1 MLEDSDQVVSNPD
14 EILMSVNGLEG
25 LKKLVYPNR
34 GDEDD
39 VAEAVAHVLKFGLNK
54 TWKRITF
61 SDAWNVK
68 AIAESVTEAIEDE
81 RLSYKVEIKEEGK
94 GKQTLVFEDLRVPP
108 LTAETAKTEH
118 TFRFKKNS
126 VKKTKPNMLKFDEAL
141 GKWFES
147 NKNNEDAWKEFAEVL
162 AEQPQIQC
170 VDFTGL
176 KNKDVHKLYGT
187 IEEWAR
193 LLNIPGT
200 IFKFVSA
207 QSKSDNTAIASYENL
222 KDRKDVSWH
231 LDGTGGSVSFND
243 GSMCMKP
250 TKDKIAVTKD
260 KRLLWNR
267 TALDCLFGKKDSL
280 GKMLKDKSKD
290 IDIDIVDFTIGDPK
304 TEWIASDGKKHKW
317 EDVWEYAG
325 SKNFVND
332 VKGFG
337 TVRVYEDCL
346 GKDARAYLLKNGQN
360 FKYIGS
366 RNGKRVV
373 EITFD
378 TEDDDSAFST
388 ANETDADDKEEKISK
403 SKTQQKKKSV
413 SKRSPKKKVRKHF
426 EEDEEED
433 EREEMEADY

>member
-1 MLEDSDQVVSNPD
+1 
-14 EILMSVNGLEG
+14 
-25 LKKLVYPNR
+25 
-34 GDEDD
+34 
-39 VAEAVAHVLKFGLNK
+39 
-54 TWKRITF
+54 
-61 SDAWNVK
+61 
-68 AIAESVTEAIEDE
+68 
-81 RLSYKVEIKEEGK
+81 
-94 GKQTLVFEDLRVPP
+94 
-108 LTAETAKTEH
+108 
-118 TFRFKKNS
+118 
-126 VKKTKPNMLKFDEAL
+126 
-141 GKWFES
+141 
-147 NKNNEDAWKEFAEVL
+147 
-162 AEQPQIQC
+162 
-170 VDFTGL
+170 
-176 KNKDVHKLYGT
+176 
-187 IEEWAR
+187 
-193 LLNIPGT
+193 
-200 IFKFVSA
+200 
-207 QSKSDNTAIASYENL
+207 
-222 KDRKDVSWH
+222 
-231 LDGTGGSVSFND
+231 
-243 GSMCMKP
+243 
-250 TKDKIAVTKD
+250 
-260 KRLLWNR
+260 
-267 TALDCLFGKKDSL
+267 
-280 GKMLKDKSKD
+280 MLKDKSKD